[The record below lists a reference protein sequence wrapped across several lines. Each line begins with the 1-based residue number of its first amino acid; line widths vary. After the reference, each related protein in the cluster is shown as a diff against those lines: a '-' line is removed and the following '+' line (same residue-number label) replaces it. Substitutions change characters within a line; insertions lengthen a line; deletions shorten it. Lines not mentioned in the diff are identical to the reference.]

1 MMDMGGTSGTLGH
14 EDEQTVFDRQNGIG
28 VVPAMCYESVFGGFV
43 CSFVHHGAQ
52 LIAVVTNDGWW
63 KNTAGYKQHAAYA
76 RLRAIETRRSVAR
89 SANTGISMLIDQR
102 GDVLSKTTW
111 WTSDAIAGELKL
123 NADDTFYVK
132 HGNLIEIGRAHV

>member
-14 EDEQTVFDRQNGIG
+14 EDEQTVFYSQNGIG
-28 VVPAMCYESVFGGFV
+28 VVPAICYESVFGGFV
-43 CSFVHHGAQ
+43 GSFVHHGAQ

-76 RLRAIETRRSVAR
+76 RLRAIENRRSVAR

-102 GDVLSKTTW
+102 GDVFSKRSEERRVRKECVSTCRFSW
-111 WTSDAIAGELKL
+111 WP
-123 NADDTFYVK
+123 
-132 HGNLIEIGRAHV
+132 